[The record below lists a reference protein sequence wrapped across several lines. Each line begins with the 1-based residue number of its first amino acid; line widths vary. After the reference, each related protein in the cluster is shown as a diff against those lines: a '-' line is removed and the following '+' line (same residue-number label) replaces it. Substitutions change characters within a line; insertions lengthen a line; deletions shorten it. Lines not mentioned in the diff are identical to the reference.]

1 MKPSDIFI
9 RTSKLGLS
17 RATTLSFAQSLQTHL
32 RRRDIDFKPEAPLA
46 IRADKSLQTALTITA
61 CWFLEIPFIALPP
74 SASELEYQNLLAKI
88 TPLRLSAT
96 SAARPS
102 PFLDSFPR
110 LEIEE
115 LFESFVAL
123 LETSSHSGTTPDLIA
138 DWPDFSHNPDSL
150 FGYFFTSGTT
160 GDPKIVPIYRGQII
174 AAASASMENI
184 GLDSQD
190 LWYQVLPL
198 HHIGGV
204 SVLKRALLGG
214 FGVYLEEMFEPVHT
228 AELLS
233 QNHQIKVASFVPT
246 QLHRLLEIPSFI
258 THSAFRTILLGG
270 GPISASLIDLCSKRG
285 IPVMPSFG
293 MTETAAQCLA
303 MPLGVKPKIDKISG
317 LVSCGKPLQG
327 VEACLIEED
336 FGQKLLYVR
345 GDQVFQGYFG
355 EKGDVDDNSFITI
368 NDDTSK
374 SVDLTEE
381 HTSRKTDDS
390 SKSVDL
396 TEEHTSSKTEDS
408 SISIELSQKVSS
420 NVSGAYSENPWFCTG
435 DYAEIDADGFY
446 YIEMRRSDRIVSGGE
461 NVNPHEIEVY
471 IADLDFVKEVVVL
484 GLPHEIWGQVV
495 VAVIVLE
502 DGADKQIDYVFKVKG
517 SLKANVS
524 PHKVPKK
531 VILLDEIPKT
541 ASGKVRRNEL
551 ISILKD

>member
-1 MKPSDIFI
+1 
-9 RTSKLGLS
+9 
-17 RATTLSFAQSLQTHL
+17 
-32 RRRDIDFKPEAPLA
+32 
-46 IRADKSLQTALTITA
+46 
-61 CWFLEIPFIALPP
+61 
-74 SASELEYQNLLAKI
+74 
-88 TPLRLSAT
+88 
-96 SAARPS
+96 
-102 PFLDSFPR
+102 LDSFPR

-115 LFESFVAL
+115 LFESFVVL
-123 LETSSHSGTTPDLIA
+123 LEISSHSGTTPDLIA
-138 DWPDFSHNPDSL
+138 DWPDFSRNPDSL

-174 AAASASMENI
+174 AAGSASMENI

-204 SVLKRALLGG
+204 SVLTRALLGG
-214 FGVYLEEMFEPVHT
+214 FGVYLEEIFEPVHT

-258 THSAFRTILLGG
+258 THSAFHTILLGG
-270 GPISASLIDLCSKRG
+270 GPISAGLVELCSKRG

-303 MPLGVKPKIDKISG
+303 MPFGEKPRIDKVSG
-317 LVSCGKPLQG
+317 LVSCGKPLRG
-327 VEACLIEED
+327 IEACLIEED
-336 FGQKLLYVR
+336 FAQKLLYVR
-345 GDQVFQGYFG
+345 GEQVFQGYFAK
-355 EKGDVDDNSFITI
+355 KGGIDESSFITI
-368 NDDTSK
+368 ADDT
-374 SVDLTEE
+374 
-381 HTSRKTDDS
+381 

-408 SISIELSQKVSS
+408 PKSIDFSQKVSS
-420 NVSGAYSENPWFCTG
+420 NVSGTYSENPWFCTG

-461 NVNPHEIEVY
+461 NVNPHEIEAF

-484 GLPHEIWGQVV
+484 GLPDEIWGQVV
-495 VAVIVLE
+495 VAVIVLQ
-502 DGADKQIDYVFKVKG
+502 DGEDKQSDYLSEVKG
-517 SLKANVS
+517 ALKANVS

-551 ISILKD
+551 ISVLKD